1 MLCIAYI
8 WKLKPFSGTYCMWTD
23 VIDCLS
29 CLTGIHC
36 MVMPRHLEPCGF
48 MLSGYIVLNTCE
60 TLNWCQ
66 DMKNHHLCGFML
78 SGTLFWIYMWNIK
91 PFQLYCHVL
100 LAYIAWWCQDMEP
113 SSMIPFLLQK
123 LLPPASKTFFRVAL
137 FCCLMLHCLTLH
149 ISDLFRNQIP
159 TTNNTWTPFPNCSP
173 NVAFWYFSYNF
184 CCHVK
189 FAKVSIV
196 WPCLY

>member
-1 MLCIAYI
+1 MFSNIILSAVMLCIAYI

-29 CLTGIHC
+29 CLTSIHC

-78 SGTLFWIYMWNIK
+78 SGTLFWINVKHNTFSAVLSCLTGLHCMVMPRYVTILYDPFLATKTVATSVKNI
-91 PFQLYCHVL
+91 FQDCTFL
-100 LAYIAWWCQDMEP
+100 LSDAALSDVAYIWSFSQ
-113 SSMIPFLLQK
+113 
-123 LLPPASKTFFRVAL
+123 
-137 FCCLMLHCLTLH
+137 
-149 ISDLFRNQIP
+149 SDPHNQ
-159 TTNNTWTPFPNCSP
+159 
-173 NVAFWYFSYNF
+173 
-184 CCHVK
+184 
-189 FAKVSIV
+189 
-196 WPCLY
+196 